1 MSPYV
6 DTCLFSAFTWI
17 WYVLPKA
24 RVLRLG
30 LWLDATHRW
39 WKFWEARSRRALGHR
54 GYTTKG
60 DDGRRRLYSSSL
72 DSMAQDELNGFSL
85 PYIPP

>member
-1 MSPYV
+1 MSLYV

-30 LWLDATHRW
+30 LWLGATHRW
-39 WKFWEARSRRALGHR
+39 WKFWEARPR
-54 GYTTKG
+54 GPLVTEDIPLEGLMTEG
-60 DDGRRRLYSSSL
+60 SSL
-72 DSMAQDELNGFSL
+72 
-85 PYIPP
+85 PPPLALWLTMR

>member
-72 DSMAQDELNGFSL
+72 GSMAQDELNGFSL